1 MNESKYCPLL
11 MARYGKPAVET
22 ECIKEKCAWY
32 VLFNSGSSGCA
43 ALEIVEAC
51 CNLLFGYPEIS
62 ETLKRL
68 G

>member
-43 ALEIVEAC
+43 ALEIVEALAER
-51 CNLLFGYPEIS
+51 NERYP
-62 ETLKRL
+62 
-68 G
+68 